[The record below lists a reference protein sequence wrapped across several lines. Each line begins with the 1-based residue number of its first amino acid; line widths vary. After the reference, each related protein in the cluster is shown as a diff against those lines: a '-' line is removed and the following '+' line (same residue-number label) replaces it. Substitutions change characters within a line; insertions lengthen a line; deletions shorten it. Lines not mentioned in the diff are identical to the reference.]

1 MLERDQFEVQPMH
14 YELGPGQE
22 SVRGP
27 GEQPVLEPG
36 EQSVLGPEEAFALE
50 PGEQLKPLV
59 VRVALGQRVVLVLAL
74 LLPSDP
80 LLKRGTPQP
89 LKKEWEIRFISEL
102 KLQVAHGN

>member
-1 MLERDQFEVQPMH
+1 MH

-22 SVRGP
+22 SVPGP

-59 VRVALGQRVVLVLAL
+59 VRVGQRVVLVLAL
-74 LLPSDP
+74 LLPSDS
-80 LLKRGTPQP
+80 LLKRGTLQP
-89 LKKEWEIRFISEL
+89 LEKEWEIRFISEL

>member
-1 MLERDQFEVQPMH
+1 MYLFLLERDQFEVQPMH

-22 SVRGP
+22 SVRG
-27 GEQPVLEPG
+27 PG

-59 VRVALGQRVVLVLAL
+59 VRVALGQRVVLVLAS
-74 LLPSDP
+74 LLPSDS

-89 LKKEWEIRFISEL
+89 LKKEWKIRFISEL